1 MLSSLFRISKSFFP
15 QVTKGT
21 HFSGGFI
28 KIIVSSPLTNHSSC
42 AVIVSKKYYK
52 RAVQRNYIRRTIYDL
67 FQKQLRYLPK
77 KTYVVMII
85 KKIPSETNGKK
96 IFFNKKEIKNY
107 LEQDMQH
114 VINLIH
120 KKYE

>member
-21 HFSGGFI
+21 HFSGGFL
-28 KIIVSSPLTNHSSC
+28 KIIVSNPLTNHSSC

-52 RAVQRNYIRRTIYDL
+52 SAVQRNYIRRTIYNL
-67 FQKQLRYLPK
+67 FQKQLPHLPK
-77 KTYVVMII
+77 KTYVAMIT
-85 KKIPSETNGKK
+85 KKILSETIDKK
-96 IFFNKKEIKNY
+96 TFFNKKEIKYY
-107 LEQDMQH
+107 LEQDVQH
-114 VINLIH
+114 TINLIH